1 VTGRPE
7 TPPPGETGETAET
20 AAVRRLL
27 AEARH
32 TEPMPVD
39 VATRMEAA
47 LAGLSTE
54 RAPREHVV
62 TIAPHRRRR
71 VGALLVAAAAVVVG
85 AVTLGPHLPSS
96 PSSSERSA
104 SGGSAASENNLDAG
118 SAPASSPAA
127 GSSVAPHSTPAS
139 GRAQVHA
146 GRVVVHDRRFASDAL
161 GARALLERSSTQSSG
176 STQDTETD
184 LLRDCADVPRTSETL
199 PATYQRAPAALVFR
213 APEGSTQVVDLYV
226 CGNPDPIRSTTLQ
239 AP

>member
-1 VTGRPE
+1 
-7 TPPPGETGETAET
+7 
-20 AAVRRLL
+20 
-27 AEARH
+27 
-32 TEPMPVD
+32 MPVD
-39 VATRMEAA
+39 VAARMAAA
-47 LAGLSTE
+47 LAGLSAE

-96 PSSSERSA
+96 PSSERSA
-104 SGGSAASENNLDAG
+104 SGGSAASENNMDTG

-161 GARALLERSSTQSSG
+161 GARALLERRSSTQSSG

-184 LLRDCADVPRTSETL
+184 LLRDCADVPRTPETV
-199 PATYQRAPAALVFR
+199 PATYRRAPAALVFR

-226 CGNPDPIRSTTLQ
+226 CGNPDPVRSTTLQ